1 MQIAHLGHFLPEIQ
15 ALQLLNQISPQEIL
29 QRSILV
35 KIQDQDCHKST
46 QLRTCQFQKK
56 PRDQMKNTPMFL
68 KKYSKKRLIHPNKKQ
83 CREKT
88 AKRLVNLTTV
98 EKRIHY
104 QLK

>member
-35 KIQDQDCHKST
+35 KIQDQACHKST